1 MALRMGT
8 FGIVIGLM
16 VLLIEASVP
25 SEGKEKEDQKEAIL
39 KELVEIWRMGGGWYP
54 RREQPSSEK
63 RQDEQIHTVLRDIVG
78 GLKSLGLL
86 TKKSIALPSLN
97 KPLDRN
103 RLSGFL
109 YNISM
114 YLQEMSAELDDD
126 ISFSDDHFWENVLHS
141 FLQYEGKMPL
151 GDWAGRV
158 PPRPSFRLQDL
169 FLSLRGSP
177 HWDGLLGLVQ
187 SILTLIEQ
195 QPQSPLLTFVSQNWK
210 TISALLDTALQALV
224 SGTYNQAIAGLQG
237 FICVLKGQSGC
248 AFNLSWL
255 QQLLTFLETRNWKPV
270 VNLHPASVANEHR
283 DGTFLAERFKP
294 FSIPPEVLSEEKNKS
309 QDMESLSYMQA
320 LLLQALSKSNFG
332 ERAVQFAEH
341 NPALV
346 QGLDGLR
353 RGLLHRVGS
362 TVYSNLRRKVSRVT
376 MALLDDLGSMAGE
389 PQSTQLGKCSVGDL
403 RQLILWGIR
412 HNLTWN
418 AQAMGFTSHGLPS
431 HPSLISCSPSET
443 KKQSSDQQQSSKRTR
458 LIQAQPMVHD
468 QIESELSV
476 SAEILEAACNASIPG
491 LSGVSNFTVFLYC
504 NLFDVDGGDA
514 TLDPEASHVVPD
526 LHVSCSNAA
535 WYLSAAEE
543 DFLWVHVCSEFFAQD
558 FNNTVCANSSFWL
571 QRAHQAAVT
580 KDYYYLNQSSIDD
593 LCVQLSSDDAGSS
606 TSVANGDCLE
616 LLSARSFSAQDF
628 RRCFLPNNSALI
640 LGLCGNVSHPIAH
653 TGWAAEYCSKILS
666 KDSYHDPKNVL
677 CNFLDWSAEHLA
689 NSDLLEHCGDTAG
702 LRDYICKNISLYA
715 MLVPKHPILL
725 DYCNSKPELTQETQC
740 ILQQLFNMLPAPYDF
755 DTNQLCRNP
764 IPILQEAIY
773 KLNHCEGAVDERVG
787 WLATVSYVLQVL
799 DFVVGLS
806 AGLEERDREV
816 RQGLG
821 QAILLSRL
829 LDNSSFWATLR
840 PNASISVLQ
849 TVGVFLRQE
858 QNLSLKE
865 DLLSCFSPVLWDLIR
880 KEDNSSALRFLIQE
894 YLQMPRERIRTLV
907 LSAEKDAVKRF
918 LSHVHQSWDQLQVET
933 TQASP
938 KEKEAMETMTAA
950 FIHKFPRVTPELFVD
965 LSQFIPYM
973 SVSDIMNFP
982 ASLIANDTVLTAIRD
997 HSSEMKS
1004 PQKQAFAKRLLQANV
1019 VGDVSSWPPYFLT
1032 SILPLLPHLPVSHFQ
1047 QLTSQQLSPLVELLA
1062 NSSLDAIR
1070 GRHVL
1075 RMQFSKRKN
1084 FTSDTI
1090 TRLGILIC
1098 YMNSEE
1104 LHHFLSIPPVS
1115 PALWQQLAQCIS
1127 DGHVSGNGRLS
1138 HWLAHTLQPLNASSL
1153 SSPALS
1159 SLHGVLPQLGA
1170 SFLQSLSSNYLL
1182 ELLSQPNIPT
1192 FPPAQAFQILGKL
1205 FQETNINANTLC
1217 RLKPLFQGLAPA
1229 FLKNLIVP
1237 DSMGTADCQC
1247 WSSLLSDLQPPHRAM
1262 VHSALQQVL
1271 EHLSTNNTLYLHCL
1285 LPFVSLKKLAAE
1297 LDEQKVLQHISL
1309 YRNMSWSPQQAQLL
1323 FRMIQQTEN
1332 VTRET
1337 VLHLGR
1343 IANGMSC
1350 KNLQLWANESEFS
1363 KLLRFITEL
1372 PGGLRPALRK
1382 CVVEELRKRPDVD
1395 LDGFNPSFTARLPV
1409 TMIERLSNASL
1420 LAVLNHVRRHF
1431 IDFLELPRH
1440 KQMTLAEKAI
1450 DMIAEDR
1457 ISGASMDLLG
1467 PLLFFLDRDTLSQ
1480 VDRDALKLRLE
1491 DLKQYCMPTDIFR
1504 EMASLLTERNMLGEP
1519 KSWTV
1524 GDVEHVDRLVFT
1536 LSPQMIRSLPL
1547 DDLGKDTVEQ
1557 VLQSQWHWKDTE
1569 LGKSCVDSKGLKDK
1583 IYSLIHKIIRGRRWI
1598 RREPIPTC
1606 TDIKGT
1612 FPSAWRWYQLNR
1624 MKRRELKECVEFLG
1638 QDGSLDAEQRWAL
1651 WTELRPVYKPVR
1663 ALRPAQI
1670 LELGCI
1676 ITEMSERELQAVNLS
1691 DLAVVAHLGS
1701 FKAWNPRKM
1710 RAALQGFLQ
1719 HRKKKPED
1727 LGVVELVSL
1736 GNLLCG
1742 FTPAEIFR
1750 LDAINLSTAAM
1761 FLRESSLPCFEQQA
1775 AALTARLASPLAFG
1789 PVSSWSAEIFT
1800 EIGTLAA
1807 GLDDMVLSSLLREQ
1821 IEGLTPLALSLIPP
1835 KKLAVVFSARQLSWL
1850 NSEQASAVTEE
1861 QWEKLDNEQKQAL
1874 SMALYEG
1881 DAMLGHRGRNLA
1893 PSVRFADILTACT
1906 LLLLCTLLHLL

>member
-1 MALRMGT
+1 
-8 FGIVIGLM
+8 M
-16 VLLIEASVP
+16 VLLSEVSVP

-39 KELVEIWRMGGGWYP
+39 KELVEIWRKGGGWFP

-63 RQDEQIHTVLRDIVG
+63 RQDEQIHTVLRNIVG

-86 TKKSIALPSLN
+86 PKKASGLPSLN

-151 GDWAGRV
+151 GDWAGRI

-195 QPQSPLLTFVSQNWK
+195 QPQRPLLTFISQNWK

-270 VNLHPASVANEHR
+270 VNLHPASAANDHR

-294 FSIPPEVLSEEKNKS
+294 FSIPPEVLPEEKNKS
-309 QDMESLSYMQA
+309 QDMESVSYMQA
-320 LLLQALSKSNFG
+320 LLLQALSKSNSG
-332 ERAVQFAEH
+332 ERAVQYAER

-362 TVYSNLRRKVSRVT
+362 TVYGNLRRKVSRVT
-376 MALLDDLGSMAGE
+376 MALLDDLGSMA
-389 PQSTQLGKCSVGDL
+389 
-403 RQLILWGIR
+403 
-412 HNLTWN
+412 
-418 AQAMGFTSHGLPS
+418 A
-431 HPSLISCSPSET
+431 SET
-443 KKQSSDQQQSSKRTR
+443 EEQSSEQQQSSKRTR
-458 LIQAQPMVHD
+458 LIQPLPMVHD
-468 QIESELSV
+468 QIESELST

-504 NLFDVDGGDA
+504 NLFDG
-514 TLDPEASHVVPD
+514 
-526 LHVSCSNAA
+526 
-535 WYLSAAEE
+535 EE

-571 QRAHQAAVT
+571 QRAHQAAVS

-593 LCVQLSSDDAGSS
+593 LCVQLSSDVAGSS
-606 TSVANGDCLE
+606 TSLANGDCLE

-640 LGLCGNVSHPIAH
+640 LGLCGNVSYPIVH

-666 KDSYHDPKNVL
+666 KDSDHNPQNVL

-689 NSDLLEHCGDTAG
+689 NTDLLEHCGDTAG

-740 ILQQLFNMLPAPYDF
+740 VLQQLFNMLPAPYDF
-755 DTNQLCRNP
+755 DTHQLCRNP

-806 AGLEERDREV
+806 TGLEEREREV

-865 DLLSCFSPVLWDLIR
+865 DLLSCFSPVLWDLIQ

-938 KEKEAMETMTAA
+938 KEKAAMETMTAA

-982 ASLIANDTVLTAIRD
+982 ASLIANDTV
-997 HSSEMKS
+997 SS
-1004 PQKQAFAKRLLQANV
+1004 
-1019 VGDVSSWPPYFLT
+1019 
-1032 SILPLLPHLPVSHFQ
+1032 
-1047 QLTSQQLSPLVELLA
+1047 
-1062 NSSLDAIR
+1062 
-1070 GRHVL
+1070 
-1075 RMQFSKRKN
+1075 
-1084 FTSDTI
+1084 
-1090 TRLGILIC
+1090 
-1098 YMNSEE
+1098 
-1104 LHHFLSIPPVS
+1104 SIPTYSAV
-1115 PALWQQLAQCIS
+1115 
-1127 DGHVSGNGRLS
+1127 
-1138 HWLAHTLQPLNASSL
+1138 PLYEA
-1153 SSPALS
+1153 A
-1159 SLHGVLPQLGA
+1159 V
-1170 SFLQSLSSNYLL
+1170 
-1182 ELLSQPNIPT
+1182 
-1192 FPPAQAFQILGKL
+1192 
-1205 FQETNINANTLC
+1205 
-1217 RLKPLFQGLAPA
+1217 
-1229 FLKNLIVP
+1229 V
-1237 DSMGTADCQC
+1237 
-1247 WSSLLSDLQPPHRAM
+1247 W
-1262 VHSALQQVL
+1262 VL

-1285 LPFVSLKKLAAE
+1285 LPFISLKKLATK
-1297 LDEQKVLQHISL
+1297 LDEHTVLHRISL
-1309 YRNMSWSPQQAQLL
+1309 YRNMSWSPQQPKGVSHSILVAIQLLKFFIQQAQLL

-1337 VLHLGR
+1337 VLHLGH

-1350 KNLQLWANESEFS
+1350 KSLQLWANESEFS
-1363 KLLRFITEL
+1363 ELLRFITEL

-1382 CVVEELRKRPDVD
+1382 CVVEKLRKRPDVD

-1409 TMIERLSNASL
+1409 TMIEHLSNASL
-1420 LAVLNHVRRHF
+1420 LAVLTHVRRHF

-1450 DMIAEDR
+1450 DVFMIAEDR

-1491 DLKQYCMPTDIFR
+1491 DLKQYCMPADIFR

-1519 KSWTV
+1519 KSWAV

-1569 LGKSCVDSKGLKDK
+1569 LGKRCVDSKGLKDK

-1598 RREPIPTC
+1598 QREPIPTC

-1638 QDGSLDAEQRWAL
+1638 QDGSLDPEQRWAL
-1651 WTELRPVYKPVR
+1651 WTELRSVYKPVR

-1676 ITEMSERELQAVNLS
+1676 ITEMSERELQAVNMS

-1701 FKAWNPRKM
+1701 FEAWNPRKM
-1710 RAALQGFLQ
+1710 RAALQGFLR
-1719 HRKKKPED
+1719 HRKKKPEA

-1742 FTPAEIFR
+1742 FTPAEISR
-1750 LDAINLSTAAM
+1750 LDAFNLSMAAM
-1761 FLRESSLPCFEQQA
+1761 FLRESSLPCSEQQA
-1775 AALTARLASPLAFG
+1775 DALTTRLASPLAFG

-1807 GLDDMVLSSLLREQ
+1807 GLDDMVLSSLVREQ

-1881 DAMLGHRGRNLA
+1881 DAMLGHRGTKYGYLRD
-1893 PSVRFADILTACT
+1893 SRIK
-1906 LLLLCTLLHLL
+1906 LHLM

>member
-1 MALRMGT
+1 MGK
-8 FGIVIGLM
+8 FGIVIWLF
-16 VLLIEASVP
+16 VLLREVSSI
-25 SEGKEKEDQKEAIL
+25 SEGNKREDQREAIL
-39 KELVEIWRMGGGWYP
+39 KELVAIWRKGEGWYP
-54 RREQPSSEK
+54 RREQSSPERK
-63 RQDEQIHTVLRDIVG
+63 QNEQIHTVLRKIVG

-86 TKKSIALPSLN
+86 PKKAIGLPSLN

-126 ISFSDDHFWENVLHS
+126 RPFSDDHFWENLLHS
-141 FLQYEGKMPL
+141 FLQSEEKTPL
-151 GDWAGRV
+151 GEWAGRV

-195 QPQSPLLTFVSQNWK
+195 QPQKPLLTFVSQNWK

-224 SGTYNQAIAGLQG
+224 SGTYSQANAGLQG
-237 FICVLKGQSGC
+237 FICILKSRSDC

-255 QQLLTFLETRNWKPV
+255 QQLLTFLETKNWKPV
-270 VNLHPASVANEHR
+270 VDLHPAGVASDHR
-283 DGTFLAERFKP
+283 DGTFLAGRFKP
-294 FSIPPEVLSEEKNKS
+294 FSIPPEVLREENNKS
-309 QDMESLSYMQA
+309 QETGSLSSIQA
-320 LLLQALSKSNFG
+320 LLLQALSKSNTG
-332 ERAVQFAEH
+332 ERAVQLTEP

-353 RGLLHRVGS
+353 RGFLHRVGS

-389 PQSTQLGKCSVGDL
+389 TKSTQMGRCSVGDL

-418 AQAMGFTSHGLPS
+418 AQAMGFTSHGLPTR
-431 HPSLISCSPSET
+431 PSLMSCSSSET
-443 KKQSSDQQQSSKRTR
+443 EKHYSKQQRSTKRSR
-458 LIQAQPMVHD
+458 LLQPLFHN
-468 QIESELSV
+468 QTESEMSA
-476 SAEILEAACNASIPG
+476 SAEILEAACNSSIPG
-491 LSGVSNFTVFLYC
+491 LTGVSNFTVFLYC
-504 NLFDVDGGDA
+504 NLFDGGDA
-514 TLDPEASHVVPD
+514 TLDPEAGHVVPD

-571 QRAHQAAVT
+571 HRAH
-580 KDYYYLNQSSIDD
+580 QSSIDD
-593 LCVQLSSDDAGSS
+593 LCLQLSSEIALGSAS
-606 TSVANGDCLE
+606 IATNDCLE
-616 LLSARSFSAQDF
+616 LLSARSLSAQDF

-640 LGLCGNVSHPIAH
+640 LALCGNASYPLVH
-653 TGWAAEYCSKILS
+653 TGWAAEYCLKILN
-666 KDSYHDPKNVL
+666 KDSHHDSKNVL
-677 CNFLDWSAEHLA
+677 CNFLNWTAEHFTH
-689 NSDLLEHCGDTAG
+689 SELLELCGDTAG
-702 LRDYICKNISLYA
+702 LRDYICKNLSLYA
-715 MLVPKHPILL
+715 MLVPKQPIFY
-725 DYCNSKPELTQETQC
+725 DYCNPKSEPKQETQC
-740 ILQQLFNMLPAPYDF
+740 ILQQLFDMLPAPYDF
-755 DTNQLCRNP
+755 DTHQLCLNP
-764 IPILQEAIY
+764 IPILQEAVY
-773 KLNHCEGAVDERVG
+773 KLNHCEGVADKRVG
-787 WLATVSYVLQVL
+787 WLATVSYVLQLL

-806 AGLEERDREV
+806 AGLDEGEHEV

-821 QAILLSRL
+821 QAILLSKL

-840 PNASISVLQ
+840 PNASVSVLQ
-849 TVGVFLRQE
+849 TVGVFLRRE
-858 QNLSLKE
+858 QNFSLKE
-865 DLLSCFSPVLWDLIR
+865 ELLSCFSPVLWDLIQ

-918 LSHVHQSWDQLQVET
+918 LSHVHQSWDQIQVET

-950 FIHKFPRVTPELFVD
+950 FIQKFPRVTPELFVD

-982 ASLIANDTVLTAIRD
+982 ASLIANDSVLTAIRD

-1004 PQKQAFAKRLLQANV
+1004 PQKQAFAKRLLQSNA
-1019 VGDVSSWPPYFLT
+1019 VGDVPSWPPYFLT
-1032 SILPLLPHLPVSHFQ
+1032 SVLPLLPHLPVSHFQ
-1047 QLTSQQLSPLVELLA
+1047 QLTYQQLSPLVDLLA
-1062 NSSLDAIR
+1062 NSSLDTIR
-1070 GRHVL
+1070 GRHVFRTL
-1075 RMQFSKRKN
+1075 FSKKKN
-1084 FTSDTI
+1084 LTSDTI
-1090 TRLGILIC
+1090 MRLGILIC

-1104 LHHFLSIPPVS
+1104 LHGFLSIPPIS

-1127 DGHVSGNGRLS
+1127 DGHVSGNGRIS
-1138 HWLAHTLQPLNASSL
+1138 HWLALALKPLNASSL
-1153 SSPALS
+1153 SSVALEM
-1159 SLHGVLPQLGA
+1159 LHGVLPQLGA

-1182 ELLSQPNIPT
+1182 ELFSQPDIPT
-1192 FPPAQAFQILGKL
+1192 FPPAQAFQILSKI
-1205 FQETNINANTLC
+1205 FRETNISANTLC
-1217 RLKPLFQGLAPA
+1217 RLKPLLRGLAPA
-1229 FLKNLIVP
+1229 FLKTLIVP
-1237 DSMGTADCQC
+1237 DSMGMADCQC
-1247 WSSLLSDLQPPHRAM
+1247 WSSLLSDLQPAHRAM

-1271 EHLSTNNTLYLHCL
+1271 EHLSTNNTLYLHCI
-1285 LPFVSLKKLAAE
+1285 LPFISLKKLSTE
-1297 LDEQKVLQHISL
+1297 LDRQMILQHITL
-1309 YRNMSWSPQQAQLL
+1309 YKNMSWSPQQAQLL

-1332 VTRET
+1332 ITRES

-1343 IANGMSC
+1343 IASGMTC
-1350 KNLQLWANESEFS
+1350 KSLQLWANESDFS
-1363 KLLRFITEL
+1363 ELLRFITEL

-1395 LDGFNPSFTARLPV
+1395 LGGLNPSFTAGLPMR
-1409 TMIERLSNASL
+1409 MIESLSNASL
-1420 LAVLNHVRRHF
+1420 SAVLNHVQRHF

-1450 DMIAEDR
+1450 DMLMIAEDR

-1480 VDRDALKLRLE
+1480 VDREALKLRIE
-1491 DLKQYCMPTDIFR
+1491 DLKQYCMPSDTFR

-1524 GDVEHVDRLVFT
+1524 GEVEHVDRLLFT

-1557 VLQSQWHWKDTE
+1557 VLQSQWHWKNTK
-1569 LGKSCVDSKGLKDK
+1569 LGKMCADNKGLKDK
-1583 IYSLIHKIIRGRRWI
+1583 IYSLIHRIIRGRRWS
-1598 RREPIPTC
+1598 RREPIPMC
-1606 TDIKGT
+1606 ADIKGT

-1624 MKRRELKECVEFLG
+1624 MKKRELKECVEFLG

-1651 WTELRPVYKPVR
+1651 WTELRPMYKPVR
-1663 ALRPAQI
+1663 ALRPVQV

-1676 ITEMSERELQAVNLS
+1676 ITEMSERELQAVNMS
-1691 DLAVVAHLGS
+1691 DLTVVAHLGS
-1701 FKAWNPRKM
+1701 IKAWNQRKM
-1710 RAALQGFLQ
+1710 RAALQGFLR
-1719 HRKKKPED
+1719 HRKGKPED

-1742 FTPAEIFR
+1742 FTPSEMSR
-1750 LDAINLSTAAM
+1750 LDPFNLSMAAM
-1761 FLRESSLPCFEQQA
+1761 FLRETSLPCLEQQTE
-1775 AALTARLASPLAFG
+1775 ALTTRLSSPLAFG

-1807 GLDDMVLSSLLREQ
+1807 GLDDMVLSSLVREQ
-1821 IEGLTPLALSLIPP
+1821 IEGLTPLAISLIPP
-1835 KKLAVVFSARQLSWL
+1835 KKLAVVFSASQLSWL
-1850 NSEQASAVTEE
+1850 NSEQAWAVTDE
-1861 QWEKLDNEQKQAL
+1861 QWQKLDNEQKQAL

-1881 DAMLGHRGRNLA
+1881 EAMLGHRGRNQA
-1893 PSVRFADILTACT
+1893 PSVWFADNLTACT
-1906 LLLLCTLLHLL
+1906 LLLLCVLLHLL

>member
-1 MALRMGT
+1 MALRMGR
-8 FGIVIGLM
+8 FGIVMGL
-16 VLLIEASVP
+16 VFLLGKVSNAA
-25 SEGKEKEDQKEAIL
+25 EGDKKEEQRDAIL
-39 KELVEIWRMGGGWYP
+39 KELVEIWRKGGGWYP
-54 RREQPSSEK
+54 RREQPYPER
-63 RQDEQIHTVLRDIVG
+63 RQDEQIHTVLRNIVG

-86 TKKSIALPSLN
+86 PKKAPGLSSLN
-97 KPLDRN
+97 KPFDRN

-114 YLQEMSAELDDD
+114 YLQEMSAELDDELPVD
-126 ISFSDDHFWENVLHS
+126 NDHFWENLLQS
-141 FLQYEGKMPL
+141 FAQSDGKTQL
-151 GDWAGRV
+151 GDWVGRI

-177 HWDGLLGLVQ
+177 HWDGLLGLLQ

-195 QPQSPLLTFVSQNWK
+195 QPQKPLLTFVSQNWK

-224 SGTYNQAIAGLQG
+224 SGTYSQASAGLQG
-237 FICVLKGQSGC
+237 FICTLKGQSDC
-248 AFNLSWL
+248 TFNLSWL
-255 QQLLTFLETRNWKPV
+255 QKLLTFLETMNWKPV
-270 VNLHPASVANEHR
+270 VNLHPAGAYTDHR
-283 DGTFLAERFKP
+283 DGTFLAGRLKP
-294 FSIPPEVLSEEKNKS
+294 FSIPPEVLHGEKNKS
-309 QDMESLSYMQA
+309 QDMEHLSSMQV
-320 LLLQALSKSNFG
+320 LLMQALSKSNSG
-332 ERAVQFAEH
+332 ERAAQFAER

-346 QGLDGLR
+346 QGLDGLQ

-389 PQSTQLGKCSVGDL
+389 PKTTEMGRCTIGDL
-403 RQLILWGIR
+403 RQLLLWGIR

-418 AQAMGFTSHGLPS
+418 AQAMGFTSKGLPIR
-431 HPSLISCSPSET
+431 PSLMTCSSAET
-443 KKQSSDQQQSSKRTR
+443 EKHHLNQEQSVKRTR
-458 LIQAQPMVHD
+458 LHQPQKLSHD

-491 LSGVSNFTVFLYC
+491 LTGVSNFTVFLYC
-504 NLFDVDGGDA
+504 NLFDGGDA
-514 TLDPEASHVVPD
+514 TLDPEAGHVVPD

-543 DFLWVHVCSEFFAQD
+543 DFLWVHVCSEYFAQD

-571 QRAHQAAVT
+571 HQAHQAAAT
-580 KDYYYLNQSSIDD
+580 KDYHYLNKSSIND
-593 LCVQLSSDDAGSS
+593 LCEQLSSEVSGSS
-606 TSVANGDCLE
+606 GSTAAEDCLE
-616 LLSARSFSAQDF
+616 LLSVRSLNAQDF

-640 LGLCGNVSHPIAH
+640 LALCGNASYPLVH
-653 TGWAAEYCSKILS
+653 TGWAAEYCSKILN
-666 KDSYHDPKNVL
+666 KDSHHDSKNAL
-677 CNFLDWSAEHLA
+677 CNFLNWTTEHFT
-689 NSDLLEHCGDTAG
+689 NSDLLELCGDTAG
-702 LRDYICKNISLYA
+702 LRDHICKNMSLYI
-715 MLVPKHPILL
+715 MLVPKQPILL
-725 DYCNSKPELTQETQC
+725 DYCNFNSEPKQETQC
-740 ILQQLFNMLPAPYDF
+740 VLQQLFDMLPVPYNF
-755 DTNQLCRNP
+755 DTHQLCINP
-764 IPILQEAIY
+764 IPIIQEAVY
-773 KLNHCEGAVDERVG
+773 KLNHCEGVVDERVG

-806 AGLEERDREV
+806 AGLEEGEQEV

-829 LDNSSFWATLR
+829 LDNSSFWATIG
-840 PNASISVLQ
+840 PDASVSVLQ
-849 TVGVFLRQE
+849 TVGVFLRRE

-865 DLLSCFSPVLWDLIR
+865 DLLSCFSPVLWDLIQ

-894 YLQMPRERIRTLV
+894 YLQMPKERIRTLV

-918 LSHVHQSWDQLQVET
+918 LSHVHQSWDQLQVE

-982 ASLIANDTVLTAIRD
+982 ASLIANDSVLMAIRD

-1004 PQKQAFAKRLLQANV
+1004 PQKQAFAKRLLQSNA

-1032 SILPLLPHLPVSHFQ
+1032 SVLPLLPHLPISHFQ

-1075 RMQFSKRKN
+1075 RSLFNKRKN
-1084 FTSDTI
+1084 LTSDTI
-1090 TRLGILIC
+1090 MRLGILIC

-1104 LHHFLSIPPVS
+1104 LQRFLSVPPVS
-1115 PALWQQLAQCIS
+1115 DALWQQLAQCIS

-1138 HWLAHTLQPLNASSL
+1138 HWLALALKPMNASLL
-1153 SSPALS
+1153 SSPALA
-1159 SLHGVLPQLGA
+1159 SLHGLLPQLGA

-1182 ELLSQPNIPT
+1182 RLFSQPDIPT
-1192 FPPAQAFQILGKL
+1192 FPPAQALQILNKI
-1205 FQETNINANTLC
+1205 FQDTNISANTLC
-1217 RLKPLFQGLAPA
+1217 QLKPLFRGLAPA

-1237 DSMGTADCQC
+1237 DSIGKADCQC
-1247 WSSLLSDLQPPHRAM
+1247 WSSLLSDLQPAHRAM

-1271 EHLSTNNTLYLHCL
+1271 EHLSKNDTLYLHCL
-1285 LPFVSLKKLAAE
+1285 LPFISLKKLATE
-1297 LDEQKVLQHISL
+1297 LDGRTILNHISL

-1332 VTRET
+1332 ITRET
-1337 VLHLGR
+1337 VLHLGP
-1343 IANGMSC
+1343 IASGMSC
-1350 KNLQLWANESEFS
+1350 KNLQLWANESDFS
-1363 KLLRFITEL
+1363 ELLRFITEL

-1382 CVVEELRKRPDVD
+1382 CVLEELRRRPDID
-1395 LDGFNPSFTARLPV
+1395 LDGFNPSFTAGLPV

-1420 LAVLNHVRRHF
+1420 SAVLNHIQRHF

-1450 DMIAEDR
+1450 EVLMISEDR

-1467 PLLFFLDRDTLSQ
+1467 PLLFFLDRDMLSL
-1480 VDRDALKLRLE
+1480 VDREALKLRLE
-1491 DLKQYCMPTDIFR
+1491 DLKQYCMPSDTFR
-1504 EMASLLTERNMLGEP
+1504 EMASLLTERTMLGET

-1536 LSPQMIRSLPL
+1536 LTPQLIRSLPL

-1569 LGKSCVDSKGLKDK
+1569 LGRVCADLKGLKDK
-1583 IYSLIHKIIRGRRWI
+1583 IYSLIHKIIRGRRWN

-1606 TDIKGT
+1606 VDIKGT

-1638 QDGSLDAEQRWAL
+1638 QDGALDAEQRWAL
-1651 WTELRPVYKPVR
+1651 WTELRPFYKPVR
-1663 ALRPAQI
+1663 TLRPAQV

-1676 ITEMSERELQAVNLS
+1676 LTEMSERELQAVNLS
-1691 DLAVVAHLGS
+1691 DLGVVAHLGS
-1701 FKAWNPRKM
+1701 FKVWNQRKM
-1710 RAALQGFLQ
+1710 RAALQGFLR
-1719 HRKKKPED
+1719 HRKEKPED

-1742 FTPAEIFR
+1742 FTPAEISR
-1750 LDAINLSTAAM
+1750 LDAFNLSVAAM
-1761 FLRESSLPCFEQQA
+1761 FLRETHLSCFEQQTE
-1775 AALTARLASPLAFG
+1775 ALTTRLSSSLAFG
-1789 PVSSWSAEIFT
+1789 AVSGWSSEIFT

-1807 GLDDMVLSSLLREQ
+1807 GLDDMVLSSLVKEQ
-1821 IEGLTPLALSLIPP
+1821 IEGLTPLAISMIPP
-1835 KKLAVVFSARQLSWL
+1835 KKMSVVFSASQLSWL
-1850 NSEQASAVTEE
+1850 SSEQAWAVTDE
-1861 QWEKLDNEQKQAL
+1861 QWQKLDQEQKQAL
-1874 SMALYEG
+1874 SKALYEG
-1881 DAMLGHRGRNLA
+1881 DVMLEHRGRNQA
-1893 PSVRFADILTACT
+1893 PSVWFADNLTACS
-1906 LLLLCTLLHLL
+1906 LLFLCSLFHLL